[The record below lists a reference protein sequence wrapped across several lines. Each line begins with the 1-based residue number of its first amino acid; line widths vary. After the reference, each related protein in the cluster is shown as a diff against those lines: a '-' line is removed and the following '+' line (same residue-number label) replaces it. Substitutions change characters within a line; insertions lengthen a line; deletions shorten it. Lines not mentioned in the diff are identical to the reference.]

1 MLTVPG
7 TTASPRQQD
16 GLPRFT
22 VAELNQAIGS
32 LLERGFAP
40 RFLLEATVG
49 RPQQKKGHLWLT
61 LSDGQA
67 SIQGVV
73 WASQL
78 QKLSFVPQEGDGVV
92 VVGKLNFWAA
102 RASLTVQVLDVRPS
116 LTAVLRQ
123 FEQVRNRLEPEGLF
137 DEERKRA
144 LPLWPR
150 RLALLTSVPSAALAD
165 MLRTARERWP
175 ATDLLVVPIPVQG
188 NVEERI
194 VTAIERLGLRAEA
207 FGIEAL
213 VLARGGGSR
222 EDLAVFD
229 GERLARS
236 LAAFPV
242 PVVCGL
248 GHEDDVTIADLVA
261 DYRAATPTAAL
272 VALLPE
278 RRQVLRSLEQE
289 RSHLLRT
296 LHLRVAAGRQ
306 RLSARQEQLR
316 LLHPS
321 RLLARRLEWL
331 EPSAPVAA
339 GSLPPS
345 PAGEGVQPAAKRG
358 GPPAALGGPDQA
370 WRPPHRRTGRWTGEC
385 EGGGH
390 PTLSSGAG
398 GPGRSRSPPPRS
410 PCPRNRSRLIPSLP
424 IRANVPL
431 SKPPIH
437 GPTLQEIQTTVPG
450 KP

>member
-1 MLTVPG
+1 MLTLPG
-7 TTASPRQQD
+7 GTASPRQQD

-22 VAELNQAIGS
+22 VSELNQAVGS

-67 SIQGVV
+67 SIQAVI

-78 QKLSFVPQEGDGVV
+78 QKLSFVPEEGDGVV

-102 RASLTVQVLDVRPS
+102 RASLSVQVLDVRPS

-123 FEQVRNRLEPEGLF
+123 FEQVRSRLEPEGLF
-137 DEERKRA
+137 AEERKRA
-144 LPLWPR
+144 LPRWPGR
-150 RLALLTSVPSAALAD
+150 IALLTSVPSAALAD

-175 ATDLLVVPIPVQG
+175 ATGLLVVPIPVQG
-188 NVEERI
+188 NVEEQI
-194 VTAIERLGLRAEA
+194 VAAIEALGPRAEA

-229 GERLARS
+229 GERLARC
-236 LAAFPV
+236 LAAFPL
-242 PVVCGL
+242 PVICGL

-272 VALLPE
+272 VAVLPE
-278 RRQVLRSLEQE
+278 RSQVLRSLEQE
-289 RSHLLRT
+289 RN
-296 LHLRVAAGRQ
+296 HLRRTVQLRIAAARQ
-306 RLSARQEQLR
+306 RLIAREEQLR

-331 EPSAPVAA
+331 RQQRQLLQALSPHHLLARGFSLLRDSEGRLLRSVARIRPGALLSAELADGRLALQVERIEPATAGAEAPD
-339 GSLPPS
+339 
-345 PAGEGVQPAAKRG
+345 
-358 GPPAALGGPDQA
+358 GPDPSSD
-370 WRPPHRRTGRWTGEC
+370 PPL
-385 EGGGH
+385 
-390 PTLSSGAG
+390 PTTSSAG
-398 GPGRSRSPPPRS
+398 
-410 PCPRNRSRLIPSLP
+410 
-424 IRANVPL
+424 
-431 SKPPIH
+431 
-437 GPTLQEIQTTVPG
+437 
-450 KP
+450 